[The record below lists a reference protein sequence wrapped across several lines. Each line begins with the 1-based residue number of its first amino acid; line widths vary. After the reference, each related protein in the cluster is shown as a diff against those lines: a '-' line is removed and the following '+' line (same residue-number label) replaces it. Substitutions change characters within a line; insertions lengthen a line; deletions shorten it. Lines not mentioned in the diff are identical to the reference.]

1 LDKSSIVIGMIIE
14 YILWFFVVLV
24 FVSFTFVVF
33 VGAPYLPTLKQNVG
47 SALDLIGLESGQT
60 LLELGS
66 GNGRVMLEAAS
77 RGLIVVGIELNP
89 FLVLASKWK
98 LRKYR
103 KTTKVIWG
111 DFWRSNWP
119 EVDGIFVFLLVP
131 YMPKLDQEIQKRCK
145 KGVKLVSFAFEI
157 KDKKPTKSKKGI
169 YLYQY

>member
-1 LDKSSIVIGMIIE
+1 MIVE
-14 YILWFFVVLV
+14 YIFWVFVVLV

-47 SALDLIGLESGQT
+47 PALDLIDLQKGQK

-77 RGLIVVGIELNP
+77 RGIEVVGIELNP
-89 FLVLASKWK
+89 FLVLASRWK

-111 DFWRSNWP
+111 DFWRTTWP
-119 EVDGIFVFLLVP
+119 DVDGIFVFLLVP
-131 YMPKLDQEIQKRCK
+131 YMPKLNQEIQKRCK
-145 KGVKLVSFAFEI
+145 NSVKLVSFAFEI
-157 KDKKPTKSKKGI
+157 KDKKPSKTKKGI
-169 YLYQY
+169 FLYQY